1 MWFARWVGASDWN
14 TELKCDG
21 NQVAVGSCS
30 GGGGFGHKDCPGGT
44 VHQIKCCDM
53 ADFYYSNC
61 NTFNSD
67 FGQPIDCRDHGD
79 TLILEGQCHSGQHH
93 DCHGSA
99 NLVSCCQGHY
109 EGTDV
114 GPTSQCTWEY
124 FDHGQQME
132 CGRSDE
138 IIVGRCGSGMNKG
151 QDYGTVVLLCIL

>member
-1 MWFARWVGASDWN
+1 M
-14 TELKCDG
+14 
-21 NQVAVGSCS
+21 
-30 GGGGFGHKDCPGGT
+30 
-44 VHQIKCCDM
+44 
-53 ADFYYSNC
+53 
-61 NTFNSD
+61 
-67 FGQPIDCRDHGD
+67 
-79 TLILEGQCHSGQHH
+79 EGQCHSGQHH

-109 EGTDV
+109 EGSDV

-151 QDYGTVVLLCIL
+151 QERCGGVALLINSNINQLKLHL

>member
-1 MWFARWVGASDWN
+1 M
-14 TELKCDG
+14 
-21 NQVAVGSCS
+21 
-30 GGGGFGHKDCPGGT
+30 
-44 VHQIKCCDM
+44 
-53 ADFYYSNC
+53 
-61 NTFNSD
+61 
-67 FGQPIDCRDHGD
+67 
-79 TLILEGQCHSGQHH
+79 EGQCHSGQHH

-109 EGTDV
+109 EGSDV

-151 QDYGTVVLLCIL
+151 QDTLYYRADNSNTTNLQTVLDPPRTGLCVASYSTSMEQCCNLSSSLVIDLIQ

>member
-1 MWFARWVGASDWN
+1 MTR
-14 TELKCDG
+14 E
-21 NQVAVGSCS
+21 
-30 GGGGFGHKDCPGGT
+30 
-44 VHQIKCCDM
+44 
-53 ADFYYSNC
+53 
-61 NTFNSD
+61 TF
-67 FGQPIDCRDHGD
+67 REHGD

-109 EGTDV
+109 QGSDV

-151 QDYGTVVLLCIL
+151 QD

>member
-1 MWFARWVGASDWN
+1 MGIPKMISYKLGLVFAIFSSTNGGITIPKENCRWVGASDWN

-53 ADFYYSNC
+53 AEFYYSNC

-67 FGQPIDCRDHGD
+67 YGQPIDCRDHGD

-109 EGTDV
+109 EGSDV
-114 GPTSQCTWEY
+114 AHQPVYLGVLRPRPA
-124 FDHGQQME
+124 D
-132 CGRSDE
+132 
-138 IIVGRCGSGMNKG
+138 GMWA
-151 QDYGTVVLLCIL
+151 